1 MANTVAEHEITVAE
15 AVAKHEITVAEAA
28 RRLGVTLAHVYS
40 LLWAGRL
47 QGRKVNRQWLVSAD
61 AIETR
66 RIKRGGE

>member
-1 MANTVAEHEITVAE
+1 VANTVVEQ
-15 AVAKHEITVAEAA
+15 EITVAEAA

-47 QGRKVNRQWLVSAD
+47 QGRKINRQWLVSGD

-66 RIKRGGE
+66 RNKRGGE

>member
-1 MANTVAEHEITVAE
+1 MAKTVAEQ
-15 AVAKHEITVAEAA
+15 EITVAEAA

-66 RIKRGGE
+66 RNKRGGE

>member
-1 MANTVAEHEITVAE
+1 VAKTVAEQ
-15 AVAKHEITVAEAA
+15 EITVAEAA

-47 QGRKVNRQWLVSAD
+47 QGRKVNRQWLVSVD

-66 RIKRGGE
+66 RRKRGGE